1 MLPPVRI
8 GRLTD
13 AHCVTFIMKRIHRM
27 EADATVVC
35 SAFLDGFDI
44 RRKLRGSQPVDRY
57 VGLPRFNV
65 PWHHVMVSFTVPLES
80 VLSESRTFIGSF
92 DGQDL
97 RLSFR
102 DNDKDGGSTS
112 YPAQDPETYSY
123 GLSRRY

>member
-1 MLPPVRI
+1 CWDSIIVLPPVRI

-80 VLSESRTFIGSF
+80 VLSESRTFIAHCVTFIMKRIHRMEADATVVCSAFLDGF
-92 DGQDL
+92 DI
-97 RLSFR
+97 R
-102 DNDKDGGSTS
+102 
-112 YPAQDPETYSY
+112 
-123 GLSRRY
+123 